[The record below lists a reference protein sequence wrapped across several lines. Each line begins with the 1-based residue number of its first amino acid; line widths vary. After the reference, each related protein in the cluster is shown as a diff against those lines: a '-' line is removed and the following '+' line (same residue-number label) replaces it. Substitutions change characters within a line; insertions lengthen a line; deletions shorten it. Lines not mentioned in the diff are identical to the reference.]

1 MGMMALDRGVS
12 QMLFSPGHQHRSTVV
27 SCPRCTFIVELDPLQ
42 CYGGNLDVTW
52 PNRLMGMPTNST
64 IAKARLV
71 LTARASFPSRCS
83 VGAEFTKPVVGCNTM
98 VCTAARRD
106 LSFSFLVVGPG
117 GSAVVSVPSVHWDH
131 PQACAL
137 KVPLETTGEGA
148 GEEEAA
154 VGVVRS
160 PT

>member
-42 CYGGNLDVTW
+42 CYGGNVDVTW
-52 PNRLMGMPTNST
+52 PNRLMGMPTKST

-117 GSAVVSVPSVHWDH
+117 AQLWFQPRFCIWATHWHLLLGPAEVVVDTRVS
-131 PQACAL
+131 
-137 KVPLETTGEGA
+137 
-148 GEEEAA
+148 
-154 VGVVRS
+154 
-160 PT
+160 